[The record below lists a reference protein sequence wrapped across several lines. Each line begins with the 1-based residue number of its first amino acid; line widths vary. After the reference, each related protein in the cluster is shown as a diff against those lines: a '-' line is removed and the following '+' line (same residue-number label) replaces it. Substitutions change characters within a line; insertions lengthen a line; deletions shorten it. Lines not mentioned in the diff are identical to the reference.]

1 MSGSPLNF
9 FNVNTD
15 KLCPPDGYECLATN
29 RASKLCYFLLRNSE
43 NKNGT
48 KWGPMSKKRNDGR
61 ERNKEK
67 TTTTK
72 NKERLIEAANNQA
85 DATFSGSSQVAA
97 VFTRQFSVTDRSL
110 EREDV
115 RVFFFFFFPFANF
128 FFFVCVCV
136 LCFGVDESFCFSS
149 CFLSNNPKKNT
160 PYVFRSKSSA
170 TALLFEILRVFMDTA
185 VCLQNSSQKV

>member
-1 MSGSPLNF
+1 MVDSSSLIVIYPLYIL
-9 FNVNTD
+9 VW
-15 KLCPPDGYECLATN
+15 EVVA
-29 RASKLCYFLLRNSE
+29 
-43 NKNGT
+43 

-115 RVFFFFFFPFANF
+115 RVFFLFFF
-128 FFFVCVCV
+128 
-136 LCFGVDESFCFSS
+136 SFC
-149 CFLSNNPKKNT
+149 
-160 PYVFRSKSSA
+160 
-170 TALLFEILRVFMDTA
+170 
-185 VCLQNSSQKV
+185 